1 MLYNNNNDFNDI
13 NLLYI
18 RFLFVLNKRTNDRT
32 DEDKKL
38 LRCYYNTYNKY
49 RHSQINIKKYNLD
62 CGSIHSSKL
71 YLFNRSVVIPV

>member
-18 RFLFVLNKRTNDRT
+18 RFLFVLNKRTDDRT

-38 LRCYYNTYNKY
+38 LRCYYNSYNKY
-49 RHSQINIKKYNLD
+49 RHDQINIRKYNLP
-62 CGSIHSSKL
+62 SICSYDNKI
-71 YLFNRSVVIPV
+71 YLFNRSVS